1 VKRSCRLHA
10 NEQREFLWEGWEKGM
25 RVRQQSQEEFDE
37 TALADRQWNTYFLV
51 SRHHEPHAMARFKV
65 FIEYD
70 GTRYSGWQ
78 VQTNAQTIQ
87 GEIIGGMKKV
97 FKTDDF
103 EFQGSGRT
111 DTGVHALAQ
120 VAHLDVQTMLAP
132 EIIRM
137 KVNNELS
144 ADINLL
150 EVEKAPKEFHA
161 RHDAIARSYL
171 YQISRRRTAFGK
183 RYVWWIEEKLDV
195 NAMKDAAQLFI
206 GMKDLQSFTDEDP
219 EEKSTKVL
227 IEAIDMKE
235 EEELILIRVRG
246 SHFIWKLVRRVVGVL
261 AEVGR
266 GTFTL
271 EQVDQFIRQK
281 SETPARSTAPPS
293 GLFLE
298 KVYYKRD
305 QHGQPLQPAFP
316 VPRVVHRNTIKR

>member
-1 VKRSCRLHA
+1 
-10 NEQREFLWEGWEKGM
+10 
-25 RVRQQSQEEFDE
+25 
-37 TALADRQWNTYFLV
+37 
-51 SRHHEPHAMARFKV
+51 MARFKIS
-65 FIEYD
+65 IEYD

-87 GEIIGGMKKV
+87 GVMIGAMKKV
-97 FKTDDF
+97 FKTGAF

-111 DTGVHALAQ
+111 DAGVHALAQ

-132 EIIRM
+132 EIIRK
-137 KVNNELS
+137 KVNDELP

-183 RYVWWIEEKLDV
+183 RYVWWIEGRLAF
-195 NAMKDAAQLFI
+195 NTMKEAAQVFI
-206 GMKDLQSFTDEDP
+206 GMNDLRSFTEEDP

-227 IEAIDMKE
+227 IDAIEMKE
-235 EEELILIRVRG
+235 EGDLILIRVRG

-266 GTFTL
+266 GTFTR
-271 EQVDQFIRQK
+271 EQVEQFIRQK
-281 SETPARSTAPPS
+281 SEAPARFTAPPS

-298 KVYYKRD
+298 RVHYKGDRY
-305 QHGQPLQPAFP
+305 GQPLHPAFP
-316 VPRVVHRNTIKR
+316 VPKAVHRHTIKR